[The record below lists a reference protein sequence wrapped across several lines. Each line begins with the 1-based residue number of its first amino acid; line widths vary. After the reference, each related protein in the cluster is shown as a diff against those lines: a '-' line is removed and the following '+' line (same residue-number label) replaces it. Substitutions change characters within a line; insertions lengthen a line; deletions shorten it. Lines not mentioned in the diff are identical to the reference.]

1 MMKFLL
7 RQDMSTIEKNSSG
20 PGPYW
25 RYTKRLT
32 SCLLLIW
39 ALLSFIVLFFARELS
54 NISFFGWPFSFYMA
68 AQGLTLSF
76 VILLATYSLGM
87 AWIGHRQ
94 TGP

>member
-1 MMKFLL
+1 MTEPDNMPA
-7 RQDMSTIEKNSSG
+7 G

-25 RYTKRLT
+25 RHTKRLT

-39 ALLSFIVLFFARELS
+39 ASLSFGVLFFARELS
-54 NISFFGWPFSFYMA
+54 DLSFFGWPFSFYMA

-76 VILLATYSLGM
+76 VILLAVYSLGM
-87 AWIGHRQ
+87 AWISRKQ

>member
-1 MMKFLL
+1 
-7 RQDMSTIEKNSSG
+7 MSIPEKIPPAG

-39 ALLSFIVLFFARELS
+39 ALLSFTVLFFARELS

-87 AWIGHRQ
+87 AWIGRRQ